1 MRHIVIVSTSYPLNG
16 DGQEAA
22 GTFVADFAHQLAQ
35 KVRVTVLAPALQ
47 AQTVQVDE
55 QLTVE
60 YFAVPRL
67 PLSLLKASRPAD
79 WWAIISTLSQ
89 GKTALQTIVR
99 QQQVDFIFALWV
111 LPSGYW
117 ARTVA
122 KQFRIPYA
130 TWALGSDI
138 WSLKK
143 LPVVGSVLR
152 LVLQEST
159 LNFADG
165 YQLCADVKQIAGRD
179 CHFLPSTRQL
189 SLEYTG
195 PLAQNGPYTLVFLGR
210 WHTNKGV
217 DLLLASLALLTDQ
230 DWQQIRQVRLA
241 GGGPLAADVAAAVA
255 SLQQQGRPVELQGYL
270 AKAAAT
276 EFLSQGDYVLIP
288 SRIESIP
295 VIFSDAMKC
304 RSPVVAMP
312 VGDLPVLLQQ
322 FSVGVLAS
330 EVSALAYAKAIR
342 SALTC
347 PPAQFSQGLDQ
358 AAQLFSPSHIVDEF
372 LQWLR

>member
-1 MRHIVIVSTSYPLNG
+1 VRHIVIVSTSYPLNG

-55 QLTVE
+55 QLTVR

-67 PLSLLKASRPAD
+67 PLSLLKASRLAD

-89 GKTALQTIVR
+89 GKTALQTIVS

-143 LPVVGSVLR
+143 LPLVGSVLR
-152 LVLQEST
+152 AVLQEST
-159 LNFADG
+159 INFADG

-189 SLEYTG
+189 SLDHTC

-255 SLQQQGRPVELQGYL
+255 CLQQQGRPVELQGYL

-276 EFLSQGDYVLIP
+276 EFLSQSDYVLIP

-304 RSPVVAMP
+304 RSPVIAMP
-312 VGDLPVLLQQ
+312 VGDLPELLQH
-322 FSVGVLAS
+322 FRVGVLAS
-330 EVSALAYAKAIR
+330 DVTALAYAKAIQ
-342 SALTC
+342 SALGRA
-347 PPAQFSQGLDQ
+347 PAQFSQGLDH
-358 AAQLFSPSHIVDEF
+358 AVQLFSPAHIVDEF